1 LPTASA
7 RLPVAESPSGPLETS
22 GLGSV
27 DLVLRLI
34 ELLAAAP
41 RPRGVSDIARALD
54 ISKPRAHRHL
64 RALVDHGYVRQDA
77 ETERY
82 EIGIKLLT
90 LGEAVRDR
98 FDILGVARPQMMRLR
113 EETGH
118 AVTLSALVEGATTI
132 LELVQGKTAIEF
144 GIKPGSTF
152 DFHTSAHGLVAL
164 AFGPPALLER
174 SLSGPLRSWTQFTI
188 TDPARLRTAV
198 EAVRRQGWATACD
211 QVLVG
216 VNTLACPIFDHRNE
230 WRGAIAIVG
239 SSQFIAAQPTERQ
252 IAQVS
257 EAAAA
262 ASTQLGWK
270 VGER

>member
-1 LPTASA
+1 MSTASA
-7 RLPVAESPSGPLETS
+7 GAAAVAAAPTETS
-22 GLGSV
+22 GLASV
-27 DLVLRLI
+27 DLVLKLI

-41 RPRGVSDIARALD
+41 RPRGVSDIARTLG

-64 RALVDHGYVRQDA
+64 RTLVEHGYVRQDA

-82 EIGIKLLT
+82 EIGIKLLG
-90 LGEAVRDR
+90 LGETVRDR
-98 FDILGVARPQMMRLR
+98 FDILGVARPEMMRLR

-164 AFGPPALLER
+164 AFGPPPLLEEN
-174 SLSGPLRSWTQFTI
+174 LSRPLRAWTKFTI
-188 TDPARLRTAV
+188 TDPARLRAEV
-198 EAVRRQGWATACD
+198 EAVRQRGWATAAD

-216 VNTLACPIFDHRNE
+216 VNTLACPIFDHRKD

-239 SSQFIAAQPTERQ
+239 SSQFIEAQPTERQ
-252 IAQVS
+252 IAQVR

-262 ASTQLGWK
+262 ASRQLGWRTA
-270 VGER
+270 GT